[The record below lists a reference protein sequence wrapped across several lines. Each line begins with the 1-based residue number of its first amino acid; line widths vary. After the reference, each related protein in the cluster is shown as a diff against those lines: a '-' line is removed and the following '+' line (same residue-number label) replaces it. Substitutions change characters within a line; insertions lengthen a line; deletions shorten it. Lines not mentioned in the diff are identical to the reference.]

1 MLCLDDLFL
10 FLFLFFFLFCFVFFS
25 PTHET
30 KNIARDSDRK
40 KDCFHK
46 KIISGQFDRL

>member
-10 FLFLFFFLFCFVFFS
+10 FLFLFFVLFCFFS

-40 KDCFHK
+40 KDFFHK